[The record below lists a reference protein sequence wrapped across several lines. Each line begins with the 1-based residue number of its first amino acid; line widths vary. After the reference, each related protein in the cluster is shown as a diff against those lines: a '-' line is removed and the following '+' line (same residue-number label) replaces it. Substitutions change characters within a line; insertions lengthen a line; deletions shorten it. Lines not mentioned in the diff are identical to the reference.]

1 MAEFKECLYGEED
14 FIHTVEVNSL
24 RLNQDKRMTRTK
36 LRKRGLTDIHIKLG
50 VDRDKISCEP
60 LKKDNSYI

>member
-1 MAEFKECLYGEED
+1 MNEFKECLYGSGD

-24 RLNQDKRMTRTK
+24 RLDKDKRMTRTR

-50 VDRDKISCEP
+50 VQPDKITCEP
-60 LKKDNSYI
+60 LRKNDNYL